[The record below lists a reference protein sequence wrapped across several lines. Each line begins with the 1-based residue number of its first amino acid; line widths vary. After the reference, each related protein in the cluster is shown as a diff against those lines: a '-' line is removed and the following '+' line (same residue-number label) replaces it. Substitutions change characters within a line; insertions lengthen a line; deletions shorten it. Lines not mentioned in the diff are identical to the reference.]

1 MRKPVRKSSKKT
13 QKNNFEERFAAMVKE
28 YQEAKGILD
37 SMAEGSSEYL
47 AQKKHAISF
56 LQTRND
62 TSIRDNE
69 F

>member
-37 SMAEGSSEYL
+37 SMAEGSPEYL
-47 AQKKHAISF
+47 AQKKACDKLFANAEQYINK
-56 LQTRND
+56 R
-62 TSIRDNE
+62 
-69 F
+69 

>member
-37 SMAEGSSEYL
+37 SWL
-47 AQKKHAISF
+47 KVH
-56 LQTRND
+56 QT
-62 TSIRDNE
+62 I
-69 F
+69 